1 MRKRLLEKTKVMFGA
16 LVLTGTLVTSVN
28 PVLATQEEYTAGS
41 SMGKECDE
49 AGDYDDEAVPYSV
62 DAEEDE
68 VLAQAG
74 GSGWQSDSNGWWFK
88 YPDGTYATGWLKLGD
103 DWYYLNTSG
112 YMLTGSHLIDSNW
125 YYFAD
130 SGEMLTGWQKNS
142 GGWWYYNSNGAY
154 VASTYADG
162 KVKGIDVSYYQKDID
177 WNAVKSDGIDFAI
190 LRVSASYYSDTY
202 HHFTDKRFNEYA
214 TNANAAGMPVGAY
227 IYSKARSVDNAIS
240 DAEYVINELKGH
252 IISYPVAIDLEDK
265 SQTDLS
271 KETLGAIAKAFC
283 DEIRKAGYTPMVY
296 CNENWYKNYIDVSQ
310 IAGEEKWIA
319 RYNSHYDTNIPRGI
333 WQCSSTTRI
342 NGIKGNVDLDFASN
356 FYGRDKWVNVDGAW
370 YYLNSNSQK
379 SRGWM
384 CISGSWYYFSEEGVM
399 QTGWQEI
406 DGNWYYLTENGNM
419 LTGWQ
424 RIGNSWFYLT
434 VSGNMVTG
442 WIYDGAWY
450 YFNAGG
456 AMSVGWEE
464 VDGSWYLFSAGGQML
479 TGWRYMGNTWY
490 YFTPS
495 GNMLTGWQ
503 VIDGKW
509 YYFADGGEMLTGW
522 QLIDGIW
529 YLMDQSGKWIC

>member
-1 MRKRLLEKTKVMFGA
+1 M
-16 LVLTGTLVTSVN
+16 
-28 PVLATQEEYTAGS
+28 
-41 SMGKECDE
+41 
-49 AGDYDDEAVPYSV
+49 
-62 DAEEDE
+62 
-68 VLAQAG
+68 
-74 GSGWQSDSNGWWFK
+74 
-88 YPDGTYATGWLKLGD
+88 
-103 DWYYLNTSG
+103 
-112 YMLTGSHLIDSNW
+112 
-125 YYFAD
+125 
-130 SGEMLTGWQKNS
+130 
-142 GGWWYYNSNGAY
+142 
-154 VASTYADG
+154 
-162 KVKGIDVSYYQKDID
+162 
-177 WNAVKSDGIDFAI
+177 
-190 LRVSASYYSDTY
+190 
-202 HHFTDKRFNEYA
+202 
-214 TNANAAGMPVGAY
+214 
-227 IYSKARSVDNAIS
+227 
-240 DAEYVINELKGH
+240 INELKGH

-265 SQTDLS
+265 SQADLS

-424 RIGNSWFYLT
+424 F
-434 VSGNMVTG
+434 
-442 WIYDGAWY
+442 
-450 YFNAGG
+450 
-456 AMSVGWEE
+456 
-464 VDGSWYLFSAGGQML
+464 
-479 TGWRYMGNTWY
+479 
-490 YFTPS
+490 
-495 GNMLTGWQ
+495 
-503 VIDGKW
+503 IDGKW

-522 QLIDGIW
+522 QFINGYWYYMNAGGVMNTGWQFINGYWYYLDGSGAMATGWRMVNGIW
-529 YLMDQSGKWIC
+529 YFMNSSGAWMY